1 MPDRAGSDVAIT
13 VDARAAFEREVS
25 GCFGIMPNFF
35 CSASA
40 APGLIEGLWAFAKPA
55 YVYSPLPSLFKER
68 LFVHLS
74 RFCEVRYAIVRHVG
88 LLIGEGRPAGDPKV
102 RPQTIEQVI
111 TLLQRPLPDE
121 NALAALFA
129 RLESHEEPMDIPA
142 PGTQAEY
149 DLLDALTII
158 FLEPRKW
165 ERARQ
170 AVQRAVGNGTFE
182 IVTVF
187 LAFVRTAHF
196 WTQTHPELAIEP
208 DMLSVLAKHD
218 DLARLLLDPSEAER
232 VKAGEALRQTLAKLE
247 DVETSLRTSSET
259 LELALQSAGQ
269 FAWEIDR
276 DTRVIKISGDPRSA
290 IGFDLPPAD
299 HERVALAHPEDLPR
313 VKAAYEAMLEGR
325 PLHDVEQRLINPTT
339 GETVWVHWTGHLVVE
354 SSRAKLVGITRNI
367 TAAKNAEL
375 AIHESEKRLR
385 VVVAELQHRTRN
397 LMSVVS
403 ATVERILRTSKTFD
417 DFRASF
423 RDRIEALGR
432 VQGLLFRMKENDR
445 VTFNELIE
453 TELAA
458 QSIRVAENG
467 SVTLDGPK
475 GVRLRSGTVQTLAM
489 VLHELMT
496 NAVKHGALKQ
506 PTAHLAV
513 RWWLEAMGEG
523 GKPWLHLDWK
533 ESGVEMPPLSH
544 GIGQGRELIERAL
557 PYQFDA
563 QTMFTLEADGV
574 RCTISLPVSQH
585 EGLREGP

>member
-1 MPDRAGSDVAIT
+1 
-13 VDARAAFEREVS
+13 
-25 GCFGIMPNFF
+25 MPNFF

-40 APGLIEGLWAFAKPA
+40 APGLIEGLWTFAKSA

-208 DMLSVLAKHD
+208 DMLSVLEKHD
-218 DLARLLLDPSEAER
+218 GLARLLLDPSEAER
-232 VKAGEALRQTLAKLE
+232 VRAGEALRQTLAKLE

-290 IGFDLPPAD
+290 IGFDLPPTD

-533 ESGVEMPPLSH
+533 ESGVEMPALSH